1 MEQNQKKSKKALAV
15 GGTAAV
21 LVIGA
26 LIVGFSLRTPEKP
39 EFVPNPPVSGTTAAT
54 WEESSTISETAAPET
69 TPAETTA
76 SITVE
81 TTEQTAPA
89 TTKQTES
96 YPKQAESEKNKV
108 VVNFNDPEPEKPV
121 PPPTPKTT
129 GDVTNPEA
137 PPEYKP
143 EETTVQQT
151 TAASKAGQ
159 PQPGD
164 KNEKGQVYMEG
175 FGWVTPA
182 KTHGIAVDNDG
193 DPNKMVG
200 IM

>member
-129 GDVTNPEA
+129 GVVTNPEA
-137 PPEYKP
+137 PPVYVP
-143 EETTVQQT
+143 DETTPPV
-151 TAASKAGQ
+151 TAATETTPTGGK
-159 PQPGD
+159 
-164 KNEKGQVYMEG
+164 EGQVYDPV
-175 FGWVTPA
+175 FGWVTPSPVEVE
-182 KTHGIAVDNDG
+182 IVDCGG
-193 DPNKMVG
+193 DPNKIIGQM
-200 IM
+200 